1 MDKRTML
8 IRKASSTEDGKN
20 LWGAIATF
28 LNASDN
34 PIKITI
40 EEATDNRKLA
50 QNKLN
55 FMWCNEVAKHVFASQ
70 GLICSSEDIHELIAR
85 KLLPLRVV
93 SINGETIIYRSET
106 KTLSVKKFSEYLQ
119 RFEFYALE
127 QLGAKLTHPEDLYFN
142 ALMKQGDK

>member
-1 MDKRTML
+1 MTDKHTML

-20 LWGAIATF
+20 LWGAIVTF
-28 LNASDN
+28 LNASDK

-70 GLICSSEDIHELIAR
+70 GLMCSSEDIHELIAR

-142 ALMKQGDK
+142 ALMKQAG

>member
-1 MDKRTML
+1 MGNRTML

-20 LWGAIATF
+20 LWGAIVTF
-28 LNASDN
+28 LKATDN

-142 ALMKQGDK
+142 ALMKQEG